1 MWLFVINKLKAL
13 CKGHYLLKKKINHKN
28 TMKIATY
35 FPKISVCL
43 AELFLCHVNTVC
55 TLTEYF
61 YTVQVLGYDVVIYKI
76 KEHGK

>member
-1 MWLFVINKLKAL
+1 
-13 CKGHYLLKKKINHKN
+13 
-28 TMKIATY
+28 MKIATY